1 MHKEEEPKKPNPTF
15 INLLP
20 LMRKTNTN
28 NNTEQ

>member
-1 MHKEEEPKKPNPTF
+1 MLNETQAEKPHPTF

-20 LMRKTNTN
+20 LMRKTK